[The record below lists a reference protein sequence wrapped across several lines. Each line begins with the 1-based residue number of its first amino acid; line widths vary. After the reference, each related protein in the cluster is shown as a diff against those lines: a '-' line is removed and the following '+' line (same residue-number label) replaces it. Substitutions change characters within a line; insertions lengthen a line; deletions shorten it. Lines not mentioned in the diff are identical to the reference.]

1 MDRKVSTVSF
11 VSLGD
16 TPFNLEEATN
26 IPHSQ
31 SLPLIASDADKER
44 RSPHGHRRQ
53 KRARLSREESFDD
66 VDQPGVVVGFTPATA
81 LDDIAEAARAEGD
94 QKLDDVK
101 PTGCFDESK
110 LSLKPKPLETDLDDL
125 SMSSHSTVTSRSDMT
140 SSSRSQTPIPTVC
153 ITDIPESNEK
163 KDATLTRDVSDSDL
177 PNRPYPS
184 VSEDAVNSDEILE
197 KDTPKS
203 HSDENKNLLQ
213 LNVNEK
219 GNIVKI
225 SVTNSVSPATEATS
239 QSADEGERPDKTK
252 GIFDVTKTST
262 NIAIAQYRLDYK
274 SIQHT
279 LTRREFLRRPP
290 DLHLYL
296 CYNTPFR
303 NNVKLPYL

>member
-1 MDRKVSTVSF
+1 MFCLFQLKEQKNGIRK
-11 VSLGD
+11 
-16 TPFNLEEATN
+16 P
-26 IPHSQ
+26 Q
-31 SLPLIASDADKER
+31 CLPAVASSPPW
-44 RSPHGHRRQ
+44 RSPQSITTTTLNG
-53 KRARLSREESFDD
+53 
-66 VDQPGVVVGFTPATA
+66 
-81 LDDIAEAARAEGD
+81 
-94 QKLDDVK
+94 
-101 PTGCFDESK
+101 GC
-110 LSLKPKPLETDLDDL
+110 
-125 SMSSHSTVTSRSDMT
+125 
-140 SSSRSQTPIPTVC
+140 
-153 ITDIPESNEK
+153 
-163 KDATLTRDVSDSDL
+163 DVSDSDL